1 MEYSIIGVAAHFGGG
16 LSLSHYWQ
24 TLVDGGSLI
33 GVIGEERYQLNNR
46 QTPVK
51 WGLREKI
58 RGMFLEDIDNFDR
71 HIFPLSGSAIMFA
84 DPRQRLFLQTCWQ
97 LLEDAGLAASTLSGK
112 KVGVFVAQDGW
123 YLNSYVDRIP
133 DEHKGSQEFIVP
145 GNDPCFLANRIS
157 FFFNFNG
164 PSIVVDTTCSSAFVA
179 LDMACQALEAGDCD
193 YAIVGGVSLFLN
205 PWKAGET
212 TATPFETGGENIHS
226 FSEKASGY
234 RTSEGCA
241 ALLLQ
246 RNSDVLNQRHHVYG
260 VVQATGHNSGGKTN
274 SFAQPNKEQ
283 QISLFQTV
291 LKRANL
297 LSEQIQYVEAHGVA
311 SQMGD
316 AIEANALVDVFARS
330 QDASPCYVSTVK
342 PNIGHNHASS
352 GFYAIIKGLLAF
364 KYNQIPLIR
373 GLDKA
378 ELNADIPSDSKGIQ
392 FLTETVDWSPSQ
404 EGTRRHIFFSSYG
417 FSNVNAAIVLREPDN
432 KSAASISPFAETAT
446 ETPVLVCLSAKSDE
460 QLYQQAVNLRK
471 TVNEPD
477 FTKNFNLYELAWTLS
492 TGREAFTHRWA
503 TIVSSIEQLRRVL
516 EAFVEYPEKQHAA
529 IYLGTQ
535 YLGTQAQNARG
546 EALTAQ
552 HIELEAVAN
561 NGFPIA
567 SLETVAKCWVA
578 GVDIDWMQ
586 YWGSAEYR
594 CIPLPTYPFA
604 KERYWLPKGEASKLL
619 SKEISSQE
627 DASQFI
633 HPFVHQ
639 NTSDFAE
646 QRFSTTFSGEEFCLK
661 GHVIHGIRVLPG
673 VGHLELARVAAH
685 HSFGSKPNS
694 LLEESEKT
702 GLTLKNVVW
711 AQIIGVIDK
720 PQRVHIRFI
729 NHGNDEAE
737 YQLYSRVEE
746 ETIHNSG
753 VAVRRVLTPPPVYDI
768 DNLKSR
774 YLQNAYS
781 PKQYYEMYYALGLYM
796 APDYQGIE
804 ELYVGMDHVLAKLS
818 LPESLEPTREQFV
831 LHPCL
836 MDGALLSS
844 VGLLMRFGDLNRP
857 IPPKCLIPFALD
869 EIEFHD
875 EKSQLHWAWI
885 SYSADSSAS
894 DPFPKVDVDCCDIN
908 GKVCI
913 RFKGFSCRGFGAQ
926 SALPAEVEPCLLQP
940 LWKNQALSSDAA
952 LRTFAKRIVFL
963 CELDNL
969 QSERFTSDTDAC
981 EYIVLPKLRNDEDL
995 SKRQHNVITLCQKI
1009 NGLIS
1014 SPPTEPVL
1022 IQLVLP
1028 EAEVLPEYAMV
1039 IALLKTA
1046 YQDNANLLSQTIYC
1060 DETEGL
1066 AEKLSGET
1074 SQIKYDAVLWQSGE
1088 RWVPHWSVWSPEN
1101 CSSERN
1107 VNALTPPWKEKAVYL
1122 IVDEDGSMGRFIAKD
1137 ITEHTDSAIAIA
1149 LSEIVS
1155 RESEENQYQITITS
1169 KTTVIDDGVICLD
1182 AATLAALI
1190 GRIEQNFGVL
1200 RGVFFCVGKRF
1211 ATDSQY
1217 AEKATIISVL
1227 ERYQGLSLL
1236 EKATHGL
1243 LLDFF
1248 TILTC
1253 RDGVLGC
1260 SEHPMF
1266 SAYCAAVNNFARH
1279 SQQCPES
1286 AQTQRQTLSLILP
1299 QYNGVSEDEFIR
1311 RMALQAL
1318 YQALHEKFSGELM
1331 LMEGG
1336 AIERFR
1342 AGMLGIRPYYEAIFP
1357 SNAENNV
1364 NLLVAQS
1371 GQSTQGDI
1379 QASSDLEST
1388 AVDLIKRV
1396 VCKAV
1401 SLPLAEIDEEASME
1415 KYGIDSILSI
1425 KMTEALEQ
1433 DFGVLPKTLFFEYLT
1448 IRELAV
1454 YFVKHHHPVLLAR
1467 IQNNQQNIQ
1476 PKSITSDSRLPMQQ
1490 VAGRTEPL
1498 SVSQTNAVSQANKV
1512 ANSTTESGDIAI
1524 VGLAGRFPK
1533 ARNMHEFWQ
1542 LLKEGQDCIT
1552 EIPFERWD
1560 HSRHFDMDKTKR
1572 GKTYGKWGGFI
1583 DGVDE
1588 FDPLFFNLS
1597 PRDARVMSPQERLF
1611 LQCAYETVE
1620 DAGYSHRTLG
1630 SRDWTRLPKKMG
1642 VYVGVM
1648 YGEYEFYSIEEL
1660 TKGNVLE
1667 QSIVTGSFG
1676 SIANRVSH
1684 FFNINGPSLAVDTM
1698 CSSSLTS
1705 IYLACQALRQG
1716 DIEMALAGG
1725 VNVSIHPN
1733 KYLILGQSK
1742 FLSDEGRCQSFG
1754 EGGTGYVPAEGVGAV
1769 LLKPLAKAIE
1779 DGDYIYGVIKGI
1791 AVNHGGKT
1799 NGYTVPNP
1807 IAQAEVISQAIQ
1819 SSGVH
1824 PRAISYIEAHGTGTS
1839 LGDPIEI
1846 AGLNRAFQQFLQE
1859 NDIQENDTQEN
1870 AFCAIGSVKSNIG
1883 HCESAAGIAGVAKV
1897 LMQIK
1902 HRQLVPSLHSS
1913 TLNPNIDF
1921 DVLPFYVQRELADW
1935 KRPLLG
1941 EIAHSKRGQQVNQAE
1956 HPRTAGIS
1964 SFGAG
1969 GTNAHLVV
1977 QEYIQNNGLNPVNK
1991 AYWPKWVVIPLSAKT
2006 HEQHREL
2013 AQTLSQYLREQA
2025 KWCSETSKAE
2035 YLHRIAYTLQTGR
2048 EEMEERITFIV
2059 DSLSA
2064 LIDSLKAFSLS
2075 CLPST
2080 HCWMGRVEKSN
2091 YIKQLIIPVYA
2102 GKDRHE
2108 EEYEQL
2114 AQIASAWTQGHNI
2127 DWSAY
2132 YQSFPIRPSRLSL
2145 PTYPFAREKYWILES
2160 EVQAETFAESIFPE
2174 STEDTTSTLFYTS
2187 GWERCDIRQRMACAI
2202 KPESTDLF
2210 VIGDVDETSLT
2221 ELASISGAAHIHY
2234 LYTENDLHT
2243 ENPCPASLS
2252 GLVLRLV
2259 DYCQQRIRSGQ
2270 ALPALIAVFAPWKE
2284 SGLPYRALLGAL
2296 RTISMEFPAVQTKL
2310 ILDAAL
2316 DNADGETFCR
2326 HAEKELLSSNQDI
2339 AVLYQKEGHRFVW
2352 RQKAV
2357 EPTALT
2363 NIPSLFNHEWLNHEC
2378 RVVWIIGGLGGLG
2391 YQIAQYIGTKTGAHL
2406 VLSGRSA
2413 IDADKE
2419 AQLNALRRRGIKAEY
2434 VPCDVND
2441 RETLEK
2447 TITLIRQRFGS
2458 LYGVIHCAGVI
2469 HDALIINKTEEDID
2483 RVIATK
2489 ALAACLMDE
2498 VTQHEPLA
2506 FFIMFSSLASLGNI
2520 GQIDY
2525 AAANAFLDNFAE
2537 YREDLVRQKKRN
2549 GKSLSINWPL
2559 WQEGGM
2565 NVTPR
2570 VEKYLFDTFGIVP
2583 LDTKTALETLEMAL
2597 RSPFSQFGVMKG
2609 DGQKIGNYL
2618 RFSDDPSPVK
2628 PLPELNNEDLSHE
2641 QNIDK
2646 TVLEGLSALLSIKGT
2661 DIDRD
2666 RQFGDYGMDSVSL
2679 SELGNYLNQHFDL
2692 NYTGATFLALDTAN
2706 KVIDQI
2712 KQCVDAPGSS
2722 ETANGVL
2729 TASSAK
2735 EVADIVA
2742 GKLSELL
2749 GMRSDAIDIHRQFGD
2764 YGMDS
2769 VGLIELAEYIN
2780 SRFGVTLSQ
2789 ASLLEFNTLNRVA
2802 EHLIQLLPE
2811 QIHLATSGTQ
2821 SPDTSFPDKPS
2832 PAIPVPATMPSF
2844 AIVGYDCAFPGAKNA
2859 EAYWQNIVQ
2868 KTISIQGITQEEW
2881 QRRHIITPSDKEDA
2895 IKRMQSSGFLQ
2906 DIDQFDA
2913 EFWGI
2918 DAETAKQMDPQQ
2930 RLLMQC
2936 IWRCVEH
2943 AGYELEYL
2951 TQRKVGLFVAVDSTD
2966 YKSLIKSNSL
2976 INNIGECGRLQ
2987 SGLSLGMMV
2996 NQISYF
3002 FNFTGPSEVVDN
3014 ACASV
3019 FVALQKAR
3027 QAILQGDCDVA
3038 IVTGVKVILDFMEF
3052 YIRDQGGILSQSG
3065 KMAPFDYTADGY
3077 IRGEG
3082 VGAVMIKSLEQA
3094 RLEHDPVRAII
3105 RGVGISHNGRS
3116 AFSSMAPSVEKQ
3128 EENIRNTYQ
3137 SAGIDPCSVDY
3148 IEAHGSATQFNDVSE
3163 VAAFKKVFSA
3173 NQVVSHRCVVSAVKG
3188 NIGHLE
3194 AASGMASLIKVILAM
3209 KHGVIPPIAS
3219 FSKLHPSIFIENTP
3233 LFFPCEPILW
3243 QQTNSDKTQP
3253 RRVGLNSIGITGVN
3267 AHVILEAP
3275 YPSAA
3280 SASVFSQREE
3290 HFLIPIS
3297 AKSEKTLKAYLS
3309 QWLDYIHQ
3317 EKSASNDNAFTLRNL
3332 AYSVQT
3338 GRSDLP
3344 FRAAI
3349 IVNDLEKLIT
3359 TLEWIITE
3367 QNGAPTEGV
3376 VAMGVVSSKSRSSK
3390 KQVEFSTALPALKQL
3405 AGDWLA
3411 GACIDWRAFAHGQG
3425 VYVDIPGYPFDEQR
3439 YWFFDEPVL
3448 NKSQE

>member
-1 MEYSIIGVAAHFGGG
+1 MEYSIIGVAAQFSGG

-24 TLVDGGSLI
+24 TLVEGGSLM
-33 GVIGEERYQLNNR
+33 GVINEERYQLNNR

-58 RGMFLEDIDNFDR
+58 RGMFLEDIDSFDR

-97 LLEDAGLAASTLSGK
+97 LLEDAGLAASTLAGK

-133 DEHKGSQEFIVP
+133 DEHKESQEFIVP
-145 GNDPCFLANRIS
+145 GNDPCFLANRVS

-179 LDMACQALEAGDCD
+179 LDMACQALEDGDCD
-193 YAIVGGVSLFLN
+193 YAIVGGVSLFLT

-212 TATPFETGGENIHS
+212 TATPFETSGEDIHS

-246 RNSDVLNQRHHVYG
+246 RNSDEVNQRHHVYG
-260 VVQATGHNSGGKTN
+260 IVQASGHNSGGKTN

-283 QISLFQTV
+283 QINLFQTV

-297 LSEQIQYVEAHGVA
+297 LPEQIHYVEAHGVA

-330 QDASPCYVSTVK
+330 QNAAPCYVSTVK

-352 GFYAIIKGLLAF
+352 GFYAIIKGLMAF
-364 KYNQIPLIR
+364 RYNQIPLIR

-378 ELNADIPSDSKGIQ
+378 ELNADVPADTQGIR
-392 FLTETVDWSPSQ
+392 FLTETVDWPQSQ
-404 EGTRRHIFFSSYG
+404 EGTPRHIFFSSYG

-432 KSAASISPFAETAT
+432 PPAAKISPLT
-446 ETPVLVCLSAKSDE
+446 ETVTEKPVLVCLSAKSDA
-460 QLYQQAVNLRK
+460 QLYQQAANLCK
-471 TVNEPD
+471 TVSKPD
-477 FTKNFNLYELAWTLS
+477 FTENFNLHELAWTLS

-503 TIVSSIEQLRRVL
+503 TLVSSIEQLRCVL
-516 EAFVEYPEKQHAA
+516 DAFIASPEKQYPEKQYPT
-529 IYLGTQ
+529 IYLG
-535 YLGTQAQNARG
+535 QNARA

-552 HIELEAVAN
+552 HAEFDVAAN
-561 NGFPIA
+561 NGFPTE

-578 GVDIDWMQ
+578 GVDIDWTR
-586 YWGSAEYR
+586 YWGGAEWR
-594 CIPLPTYPFA
+594 RIPLPTYPLA
-604 KERYWLPKGEASKLL
+604 KARYWVPEGEVSRL
-619 SKEISSQE
+619 SPQEISSQKG
-627 DASQFI
+627 ASQFI

-685 HSFGSKPNS
+685 HSFGSTPNS
-694 LLEESEKT
+694 SLAEQEKT

-711 AQIIGVIDK
+711 AQIIGVIDE

-729 NHGNDEAE
+729 NHGNGEAG
-737 YQLYSRVEE
+737 YQLYSRAEE
-746 ETIHNSG
+746 ETIHNTG
-753 VAVRRVLTPPPVYDI
+753 VATRKALTPAPVYDI
-768 DNLKSR
+768 DSLKSR

-781 PKQYYEMYYALGLYM
+781 PKQYYDMYYALGLYM

-818 LPESLEPTREQFV
+818 LPESLAPTREQFV

-875 EKSQLHWAWI
+875 EESQLHWAWI

-913 RFKGFSCRGFGAQ
+913 RFKGFSCRGLGAQ
-926 SALPAEVEPCLLQP
+926 SAPPAEAEPYLLQP
-940 LWKNQALSSDAA
+940 QWKSQTLPSNTA
-952 LRTFAKRIVFL
+952 LRAFIKRIVFL
-963 CELDNL
+963 CELENL
-969 QSERFTSDTDAC
+969 QSEPVMSNTDTC
-981 EYIVLPKLRNDEDL
+981 EYIVLPKLICDPKPCHDEAQL
-995 SKRQHNVITLCQKI
+995 KRQQNVITLCKKI
-1009 NGLIS
+1009 DEIIHH
-1014 SPPTEPVL
+1014 SPAEPVL

-1028 EAEVLPEYAMV
+1028 EALPEYAIV
-1039 IALLKTA
+1039 TALLKTA

-1060 DETEGL
+1060 DGDDKERL
-1066 AEKLSGET
+1066 AEKLSAET
-1074 SQIKYDAVLWQSGE
+1074 SQIKYDTVLWQSEE
-1088 RWVPHWSVWSPEN
+1088 RWVPHWTHWAPENGSPEK
-1101 CSSERN
+1101 
-1107 VNALTPPWKEKAVYL
+1107 LTPPWKEKSVYL
-1122 IVDEDGSMGRFIAKD
+1122 IVDEDGSMGRVIARD
-1137 ITEHTDSAIAIA
+1137 ITTHTDSAIALV
-1149 LSEIVS
+1149 LSETGL
-1155 RESEENQYQITITS
+1155 SEAEKNQYQITIAS
-1169 KTTVIDDGVICLD
+1169 KTTTINDGVICLE
-1182 AATLAALI
+1182 AATLAALVS
-1190 GRIEQNFGVL
+1190 RIEQNFGAL
-1200 RGVFFCVGKRF
+1200 RGVFFCLGQR
-1211 ATDSQY
+1211 SQH
-1217 AEKATIISVL
+1217 AENQTLSSIL

-1236 EKATHGL
+1236 ENATQDA

-1248 TILTC
+1248 TVLTY

-1260 SEHPMF
+1260 AEHPLF
-1266 SAYCAAVNNFARH
+1266 SAYCAAVNHFVRH
-1279 SQQCPES
+1279 RQQNPES
-1286 AQTQRQTLSLILP
+1286 AQSQKQTLSLILP
-1299 QYNGVSEDEFIR
+1299 QSDGANEEEFIR
-1311 RMALQAL
+1311 HMTLQSL

-1336 AIERFR
+1336 VIERFR
-1342 AGMLGIRPYYEAIFP
+1342 AEMLGIRPYYEPNFP
-1357 SNAENNV
+1357 SNAENNANSFV
-1364 NLLVAQS
+1364 TQASQS
-1371 GQSTQGDI
+1371 
-1379 QASSDLEST
+1379 QASSDLKST

-1396 VCKAV
+1396 VSKAV
-1401 SLPLAEIDEEASME
+1401 SLPLAEIDEDTGME

-1425 KMTEALEQ
+1425 EMTEALEQ
-1433 DFGVLPKTLFFEYLT
+1433 NFGVLPKTLFFEYLT
-1448 IRELAV
+1448 IWELAA
-1454 YFVKHHHPVLLAR
+1454 YFVKHHHPVLLER
-1467 IQNNQQNIQ
+1467 SQNIPQNMQ
-1476 PKSITSDSRLPMQQ
+1476 PTSTAAGSRLPVQP
-1490 VAGRTEPL
+1490 VTSRTEDL
-1498 SVSQTNAVSQANKV
+1498 AVSQTGKV
-1512 ANSTTESGDIAI
+1512 TDTTTESDDIAI
-1524 VGLAGRFPK
+1524 VGLAGRFPQ
-1533 ARNMHEFWQ
+1533 ARNMRDFWQ
-1542 LLKEGQDCIT
+1542 LLREGQDCTT
-1552 EIPFERWD
+1552 EIPSERWD
-1560 HSRHFDMDKTKR
+1560 HSRYFDMDKTKR

-1583 DGVDE
+1583 EGVDE

-1611 LQCAYETVE
+1611 LQCAYDTIE

-1660 TKGNVLE
+1660 AKGNVLE

-1754 EGGTGYVPAEGVGAV
+1754 EGGTGYVPSEGVGAV
-1769 LLKPLAKAIE
+1769 LLKPLTKAIE
-1779 DGDYIYGVIKGI
+1779 DGDHIYGVIKGI

-1807 IAQAEVISQAIQ
+1807 IAQADVISQAIQ

-1846 AGLNRAFQQFLQE
+1846 AGLNRAFQPFLQR
-1859 NDIQENDTQEN
+1859 NDRQDNDPQEN
-1870 AFCAIGSVKSNIG
+1870 AFCAIGSVKSNMG

-1902 HRQLVPSLHSS
+1902 HRQLVPSLHSRE
-1913 TLNPNIDF
+1913 LNPNIDF
-1921 DVLPFYVQRELADW
+1921 DASPFYVQRELADW

-1941 EIAHSKRGQQVNQAE
+1941 EIAQE

-1977 QEYIQNNGLNPVNK
+1977 QEYIPANDLNSIKNTD
-1991 AYWPKWVVIPLSAKT
+1991 WPKWAVIPLSAKN

-2035 YLHRIAYTLQTGR
+2035 YLHSLAYTLQTGR
-2048 EEMEERITFIV
+2048 EEMEERVTFMV

-2080 HCWMGRVEKSN
+2080 PFWMGRVEKSKST
-2091 YIKQLIIPVYA
+2091 KQLMTPVYA
-2102 GKDRHE
+2102 GKDQHE
-2108 EEYEQL
+2108 AEYEQL
-2114 AQIASAWTQGHNI
+2114 KQIASAWTQGHHI
-2127 DWSAY
+2127 DWQGY
-2132 YQSFPIRPSRLSL
+2132 YQSLPVRTNRLSL
-2145 PTYPFAREKYWILES
+2145 PTYPFARERYWIPES
-2160 EVQAETFAESIFPE
+2160 ETEAAVFPASVVETS
-2174 STEDTTSTLFYTS
+2174 STEEMTSTVFYTS
-2187 GWERCDIRQRMACAI
+2187 GWERCDIRQNTAYAM
-2202 KPESTDLF
+2202 KPKRTDLF
-2210 VIGDVDETSLT
+2210 VIGNVNETSLT
-2221 ELASISGAAHIHY
+2221 ELTSLAGVENIYY
-2234 LYTENDLHT
+2234 LRAEPDLHP
-2243 ENPCPASLS
+2243 NRQYSVSLS
-2252 GLVLRLV
+2252 DLVLRLV
-2259 DYCQQRIRSGQ
+2259 DYCQQRIRAGQ
-2270 ALPALIAVFAPWKE
+2270 VLPECIEVFAPWE
-2284 SGLPYRALLGAL
+2284 DNGLPYRALLGAL
-2296 RTISMEFPAVQTKL
+2296 RTLSMEFPAVQTKL

-2326 HAEKELLSSNQDI
+2326 HVEKELLSSDQFSSNQLSS
-2339 AVLYQKEGHRFVW
+2339 AVCYQETGQRFVW

-2357 EPTALT
+2357 EPTALMHL
-2363 NIPSLFNHEWLNHEC
+2363 PSLFNHAC
-2378 RVVWIIGGLGGLG
+2378 RTIWITGGLGGLG
-2391 YQIAQYIGTKTGAHL
+2391 YQIAQYIGTKTGAQL
-2406 VLSGRSA
+2406 VLSGRFVL
-2413 IDADKE
+2413 DADKA
-2419 AQLNALRRRGIKAEY
+2419 AQLNALRKRGIKAEY
-2434 VPCDVND
+2434 VPCDVNN
-2441 RETLEK
+2441 RAALEK
-2447 TITLIRQRFGS
+2447 TILLIRQRFGA
-2458 LYGVIHCAGVI
+2458 LHGVIHCAGVI
-2469 HDALIINKTEEDID
+2469 HDALIINKTEEEID

-2489 ALAACLMDE
+2489 VSAACLLDE

-2506 FFIMFSSLASLGNI
+2506 FFVMFSSLASLGNI

-2525 AAANAFLDNFAE
+2525 AAANAFLDTFAE
-2537 YREDLVRQKKRN
+2537 YREDLVQRKKRS

-2570 VEKYLFDTFGIVP
+2570 VEKHMFDTFGIVP
-2583 LDTKTALETLEMAL
+2583 LDTQTALETLEIAL

-2609 DGQKIGNYL
+2609 DAQKIGNYL
-2618 RFSDDPSPVK
+2618 RFSDGSSPVT
-2628 PLPELNNEDLSHE
+2628 PLSASDNEDL
-2641 QNIDK
+2641 
-2646 TVLEGLSALLSIKGT
+2646 
-2661 DIDRD
+2661 DIG
-2666 RQFGDYGMDSVSL
+2666 FGDEGMDSASPNASDK
-2679 SELGNYLNQHFDL
+2679 SESDNS
-2692 NYTGATFLALDTAN
+2692 ADTIAD
-2706 KVIDQI
+2706 I
-2712 KQCVDAPGSS
+2712 
-2722 ETANGVL
+2722 
-2729 TASSAK
+2729 
-2735 EVADIVA
+2735 VADITA

-2749 GMRSDAIDIHRQFGD
+2749 GMRSEAIDIHRQFGD

-2769 VGLIELAEYIN
+2769 VGLLELAEYIN
-2780 SRFGVTLSQ
+2780 SRFEVTLSQ
-2789 ASLLEFNTLNRVA
+2789 ASFLEFNTLNRVA

-2811 QIHLATSGTQ
+2811 PTLSATSDILP
-2821 SPDTSFPDKPS
+2821 SDTSSSDMPLLAAMP
-2832 PAIPVPATMPSF
+2832 PALVTVPSF
-2844 AIVGYDCAFPGAKNA
+2844 AIVGYDCTFPGAKNA

-2868 KTISIQGITQEEW
+2868 KAISIQGITQEEW
-2881 QRRHIITPSDKEDA
+2881 QQRHILTPSDKEEA
-2895 IKRMQSSGFLQ
+2895 VKRMQSSGFLQ

-2918 DAETAKQMDPQQ
+2918 DAETAKQIDPQQ

-2943 AGYELEYL
+2943 AGYDLEDL

-2966 YKSLIKSNSL
+2966 YKSLIKDHSL
-2976 INNIGECGRLQ
+2976 INNTGKSGGLQ
-2987 SGLSLGMMV
+2987 AGLSLGMMV

-3038 IVTGVKVILDFMEF
+3038 IVAGVKVILDFMEF

-3082 VGAVMIKSLEQA
+3082 VGAVMIKPLEQA
-3094 RLEHDPVRAII
+3094 RLAHDPVRAII
-3105 RGVGISHNGRS
+3105 RGVGVSHNGRS

-3128 EENIRNTYQ
+3128 EENIRKAYQ
-3137 SAGIDPCSVDY
+3137 SVGLDPCSVDY

-3163 VAAFKKVFSA
+3163 VAAFKKVFSE
-3173 NQVVSHRCVVSAVKG
+3173 NQAVSHRCTVSAVKG

-3219 FSKLHPSIFIENTP
+3219 FSQLHPSIFIENTP
-3233 LFFPCEPILW
+3233 LFFPCEPVLW
-3243 QQTNSDKTQP
+3243 QQASSDKTQP
-3253 RRVGLNSIGITGVN
+3253 RRAGLNSIGITGVN

-3275 YPSAA
+3275 EQPA
-3280 SASVFSQREE
+3280 VPVLSQRKE
-3290 HFLIPIS
+3290 HVLIPIS
-3297 AKSEKTLKAYLS
+3297 AKSEKTLKAYLN
-3309 QWLDYIHQ
+3309 QWLDYVRQ
-3317 EKSASNDNAFTLRNL
+3317 EKSARHDNAMTLRNL
-3332 AYSVQT
+3332 AYSAQT
-3338 GRSDLP
+3338 GRGDMP
-3344 FRAAI
+3344 FRTAI
-3349 IVNDLEKLIT
+3349 IVNDLEKLIA
-3359 TLEWIITE
+3359 TLEWIIAGE
-3367 QNGAPTEGV
+3367 NGTPPAGAVATGIVAP
-3376 VAMGVVSSKSRSSK
+3376 KSRSDK
-3390 KQVEFSTALPALKQL
+3390 KQVSFSTTLPVLKQL
-3405 AGDWLA
+3405 ADDWVA
-3411 GACIDWRAFAHGQG
+3411 GACIDWRFFAQGHG

-3439 YWFFDEPVL
+3439 YWFL
-3448 NKSQE
+3448 

>member
-1 MEYSIIGVAAHFGGG
+1 MEYSIIGVAAQFCGG

-24 TLVDGGSLI
+24 TLVEGGSLMR
-33 GVIGEERYQLNNR
+33 VINEERYQLNNR
-46 QTPVK
+46 QTSVK
-51 WGLREKI
+51 WGGREKI
-58 RGMFLEDIDNFDR
+58 RGMFLEDIDSFDR

-133 DEHKGSQEFIVP
+133 DEHKESQEFIVP
-145 GNDPCFLANRIS
+145 GNDPCFLANRVS

-179 LDMACQALEAGDCD
+179 LDMACQALECGDCD

-212 TATPFETGGENIHS
+212 TATPFETGGEDIHS

-241 ALLLQ
+241 ALFLQ
-246 RNSDVLNQRHHVYG
+246 RNSDEVNQRHYVYG
-260 VVQATGHNSGGKTN
+260 VVQASGHNSGGKTN

-283 QISLFQTV
+283 QINLFQTV

-297 LSEQIQYVEAHGVA
+297 LPEQIHYVEAHGVA

-330 QDASPCYVSTVK
+330 QNTSPCYVSTVK

-352 GFYAIIKGLLAF
+352 GFYAIIKGLMAF
-364 KYNQIPLIR
+364 RYNQIPLIR
-373 GLDKA
+373 GLNNA
-378 ELNADIPSDSKGIQ
+378 ELNADIPANTQGIQ
-392 FLTETVDWSPSQ
+392 FLTETVDWPQSQ
-404 EGTRRHIFFSSYG
+404 EGAPRHIFFSSYG

-432 KSAASISPFAETAT
+432 PPAAKISPLAETVT
-446 ETPVLVCLSAKSDE
+446 EKPVLVCLSARSDE
-460 QLYQQAVNLRK
+460 QLYQQAVNLCK
-471 TVNEPD
+471 TVSEPD
-477 FTKNFNLYELAWTLS
+477 FAENFNLHELAWTLS

-503 TIVSSIEQLRRVL
+503 TLVSSIEQLRCAL
-516 EAFVEYPEKQHAA
+516 EVFVESPEKQKAT
-529 IYLGTQ
+529 IYLG
-535 YLGTQAQNARG
+535 QNVR
-546 EALTAQ
+546 ETALTAQ
-552 HIELEAVAN
+552 HAELDVAAN
-561 NGFPIA
+561 NGFPTE

-586 YWGSAEYR
+586 YWGGAEWR
-594 CIPLPTYPFA
+594 RIPLPAYPLA
-604 KERYWLPKGEASKLL
+604 KARYWVPEGEVSRL
-619 SKEISSQE
+619 SSQE
-627 DASQFI
+627 VSSQEGSSQFI

-685 HSFGSKPNS
+685 HSFGTTPNS
-694 LLEESEKT
+694 SLAEQEKT

-711 AQIIGVIDK
+711 AQIIGVIDE
-720 PQRVHIRFI
+720 PQRIHIRFI
-729 NHGNDEAE
+729 NHGNGEAG
-737 YQLYSRVEE
+737 YQLYSRAEK

-753 VAVRRVLTPPPVYDI
+753 VATRKALTPAPVYDI
-768 DNLKSR
+768 DSLKSR

-781 PKQYYEMYYALGLYM
+781 PKQYYDMYYVLGLYM

-818 LPESLEPTREQFV
+818 LPESLAPTREQFV

-875 EKSQLHWAWI
+875 EESQLHWAWI
-885 SYSADSSAS
+885 SYSVDSSAS

-913 RFKGFSCRGFGAQ
+913 RFKGFSCRGLGAQ
-926 SALPAEVEPCLLQP
+926 SAPPAETEPYLLQP
-940 LWKNQALSSDAA
+940 QWKSQALPSDTV
-952 LRTFAKRIVFL
+952 LRVFTKRIVFL
-963 CELDNL
+963 CELERL
-969 QSERFTSDTDAC
+969 QSESFMSDTDTC
-981 EYIVLPKLRNDEDL
+981 EYIVLPKLSRDEVPL
-995 SKRQHNVITLCQKI
+995 KRHQNVITLCKKI
-1009 NGLIS
+1009 DEIINH
-1014 SPPTEPVL
+1014 SPAEPMF

-1028 EAEVLPEYAMV
+1028 EALPEYAIV
-1039 IALLKTA
+1039 TARLKTA

-1060 DETEGL
+1060 DDKERL
-1066 AEKLSGET
+1066 AEKLSAET
-1074 SQIKYDAVLWQSGE
+1074 SQIKYDTVRWQSEE
-1088 RWVPHWSVWSPEN
+1088 RWVPHWTVWTPEN
-1101 CSSERN
+1101 GSAEN
-1107 VNALTPPWKEKAVYL
+1107 LTPPWKEKSVYL
-1122 IVDEDGSMGRFIAKD
+1122 IIDEDGSMGRVIARD
-1137 ITEHTDSAIAIA
+1137 ITTHTDSAIAIV
-1149 LSEIVS
+1149 LNETGLN
-1155 RESEENQYQITITS
+1155 ESEKNQYQITIAS
-1169 KTTVIDDGVICLD
+1169 KTTTINDGVICLD
-1182 AATLAALI
+1182 AATLAALVS
-1190 GRIEQNFGVL
+1190 RIEQNFGAL
-1200 RGVFFCVGKRF
+1200 RGGFFCVGKR
-1211 ATDSQY
+1211 SQHV
-1217 AEKATIISVL
+1217 ENETLSSIL

-1236 EKATHGL
+1236 EKATQGT

-1248 TILTC
+1248 TVLTY

-1260 SEHPMF
+1260 AEHPLF
-1266 SAYCAAVNNFARH
+1266 SAYCAAANNFVRH
-1279 SQQCPES
+1279 HQQRS
-1286 AQTQRQTLSLILP
+1286 QRQTLSLILP
-1299 QYNGVSEDEFIR
+1299 QSSGANEEEFIR
-1311 RMALQAL
+1311 HRALQSL

-1342 AGMLGIRPYYEAIFP
+1342 AEMLGVRPYYEPTFP
-1357 SNAENNV
+1357 SNSENNV
-1364 NLLVAQS
+1364 NSFVTQVSQS
-1371 GQSTQGDI
+1371 
-1379 QASSDLEST
+1379 QASSDLRST

-1396 VCKAV
+1396 VSKAV
-1401 SLPLAEIDEEASME
+1401 SLPLAEIDEDAGME

-1433 DFGVLPKTLFFEYLT
+1433 NFGVLPKTLFFEYLT
-1448 IRELAV
+1448 IRQLAA
-1454 YFVKHHHPVLLAR
+1454 YFVKHHHLVLLGQS
-1467 IQNNQQNIQ
+1467 QNNPQNIQ
-1476 PKSITSDSRLPMQQ
+1476 PTSTMASSRLPVQPIS
-1490 VAGRTEPL
+1490 GRTESL
-1498 SVSQTNAVSQANKV
+1498 AVSQTGKAKYT
-1512 ANSTTESGDIAI
+1512 TTELDDIAI
-1524 VGLAGRFPK
+1524 VGLAGRFPQ
-1533 ARNMHEFWQ
+1533 ARNMRDFWQ
-1542 LLKEGQDCIT
+1542 LLREGQDCIT
-1552 EIPFERWD
+1552 EIPSQRWD
-1560 HSRHFDMDKTKR
+1560 NSRYFDMDKTKR

-1583 DGVDE
+1583 EGVDE

-1611 LQCAYETVE
+1611 LQCAYETIE

-1660 TKGNVLE
+1660 AKGNVLE

-1754 EGGTGYVPAEGVGAV
+1754 EGGTGYVPSEGVGAV
-1769 LLKPLAKAIE
+1769 LLKPLTKAIE
-1779 DGDYIYGVIKGI
+1779 DGDHIYGVIKGI

-1807 IAQAEVISQAIQ
+1807 IAQADVIVQAIQ
-1819 SSGVH
+1819 SSGVN

-1846 AGLNRAFQQFLQE
+1846 AGLNRAFQQCLQG
-1859 NDIQENDTQEN
+1859 NDIQES

-1902 HRQLVPSLHSS
+1902 HRQLVPSLHSRE
-1913 TLNPNIDF
+1913 LNPNIDF
-1921 DVLPFYVQRELADW
+1921 DASPFYVQRELADW

-1941 EIAHSKRGQQVNQAE
+1941 DKQEPSE

-1977 QEYIQNNGLNPVNK
+1977 QEYIPANDLHSIKNTD
-1991 AYWPKWVVIPLSAKT
+1991 WPKWAVIPLSAKN

-2035 YLHRIAYTLQTGR
+2035 YLHSLAYTLQTGR
-2048 EEMEERITFIV
+2048 EEMEERATFMV
-2059 DSLSA
+2059 DSLST

-2080 HCWMGRVEKSN
+2080 HFWMGRVEKSKST
-2091 YIKQLIIPVYA
+2091 KQLMTSVYV
-2102 GKDRHE
+2102 GKDQHE

-2114 AQIASAWTQGHNI
+2114 KQIASAWTQGHDI
-2127 DWSAY
+2127 DWQGY
-2132 YQSFPIRPSRLSL
+2132 YQSLSVQPTRLSL
-2145 PTYPFAREKYWILES
+2145 PTYPFARERYWIPES
-2160 EVQAETFAESIFPE
+2160 EAQTAVLPAAVVEDII
-2174 STEDTTSTLFYTS
+2174 STEETSSTVFYTS
-2187 GWERCDIRQRMACAI
+2187 GWERCDIRQNTAYAM
-2202 KPESTDLF
+2202 KPKRTDSF
-2210 VIGDVDETSLT
+2210 VIGNVNETSLT
-2221 ELASISGAAHIHY
+2221 ELTSLAGVENIHY
-2234 LYTENDLHT
+2234 LRAEPDLHP
-2243 ENPCPASLS
+2243 NSQYSVSLS
-2252 GLVLRLV
+2252 DLVLRLV
-2259 DYCQQRIRSGQ
+2259 DYCQQRIRTGQ
-2270 ALPALIAVFAPWKE
+2270 ALPECIAVFAPWKE
-2284 SGLPYRALLGAL
+2284 NGLPYRALLGAL
-2296 RTISMEFPAVQTKL
+2296 RTLSMEFPAVQTKL

-2326 HAEKELLSSNQDI
+2326 HAEKELLSSNQLSS
-2339 AVLYQKEGHRFVW
+2339 AVCYQETGQRFVW

-2357 EPTALT
+2357 EPTALMHL
-2363 NIPSLFNHEWLNHEC
+2363 PSLFNHAC
-2378 RVVWIIGGLGGLG
+2378 RTIWITGGLGGLG
-2391 YQIAQYIGTKTGAHL
+2391 YQIAQYIGTKTGAQL
-2406 VLSGRSA
+2406 VLSGRSVL
-2413 IDADKE
+2413 DADKA
-2419 AQLNALRRRGIKAEY
+2419 AQLNALRKRGIKAEY
-2434 VPCDVND
+2434 EPCDVNN
-2441 RETLEK
+2441 RQALEK
-2447 TITLIRQRFGS
+2447 TLLLIRQRFGA
-2458 LYGVIHCAGVI
+2458 LHGVIHCAGVI
-2469 HDALIINKTEEDID
+2469 HDALTVNKTEEEIY

-2489 ALAACLMDE
+2489 ASAVCLLDE

-2506 FFIMFSSLASLGNI
+2506 FFVMFSSLASLGNI

-2525 AAANAFLDNFAE
+2525 AAANAFLDTFAE
-2537 YREDLVRQKKRN
+2537 YRENLVQQKQRS

-2570 VEKYLFDTFGIVP
+2570 VEKHMFDTFGIVP
-2583 LDTKTALETLEMAL
+2583 LETKTALETLEIAL
-2597 RSPFSQFGVMKG
+2597 RSPFPQFGVMKG
-2609 DGQKIGNYL
+2609 DAQKIGDYL
-2618 RFSDDPSPVK
+2618 RLSDAPSPVT
-2628 PLPELNNEDLSHE
+2628 PLSASDNEDLDFVSPNE
-2641 QNIDK
+2641 SDN
-2646 TVLEGLSALLSIKGT
+2646 SA
-2661 DIDRD
+2661 
-2666 RQFGDYGMDSVSL
+2666 
-2679 SELGNYLNQHFDL
+2679 
-2692 NYTGATFLALDTAN
+2692 DT
-2706 KVIDQI
+2706 
-2712 KQCVDAPGSS
+2712 
-2722 ETANGVL
+2722 
-2729 TASSAK
+2729 
-2735 EVADIVA
+2735 VADIVADITA

-2749 GMRSDAIDIHRQFGD
+2749 GMRSEAIDIHRQFGD

-2780 SRFGVTLSQ
+2780 SRFEVTLSQ
-2789 ASLLEFNTLNRVA
+2789 ANFLEFNTLHRVA
-2802 EHLIQLLPE
+2802 EHLIKLLPE
-2811 QIHLATSGTQ
+2811 PTLSAPS
-2821 SPDTSFPDKPS
+2821 DTSSSDMSS
-2832 PAIPVPATMPSF
+2832 PVMPASVSEPSF
-2844 AIVGYDCAFPGAKNA
+2844 AIVGYDCMFPGAKNA
-2859 EAYWQNIVQ
+2859 QAYWQNMIQ
-2868 KTISIQGITQEEW
+2868 KTVSIQGITQEAW
-2881 QRRHIITPSDKEDA
+2881 QQRHILIPSDKEDA
-2895 IKRMQSSGFLQ
+2895 VKRMQSSGFLQ

-2918 DAETAKQMDPQQ
+2918 DAETAKQIDPQQ

-2943 AGYELEYL
+2943 AGYDLEDL
-2951 TQRKVGLFVAVDSTD
+2951 TQHKVGLFVAVDSTD
-2966 YKSLIKSNSL
+2966 YKSLIKDHAL
-2976 INNIGECGRLQ
+2976 INNTGKSGGLQ
-2987 SGLSLGMMV
+2987 AGLSLGMMV

-3027 QAILQGDCDVA
+3027 QAMLQGDCDVA
-3038 IVTGVKVILDFMEF
+3038 IVAGVKVILDFMEF

-3082 VGAVMIKSLEQA
+3082 VGAVMIKPLEQA
-3094 RLEHDPVRAII
+3094 CLEHDPVRAII
-3105 RGVGISHNGRS
+3105 RGVGVSHNGRS

-3128 EENIRNTYQ
+3128 EENIRKAYQ

-3163 VAAFKKVFSA
+3163 VAAFKKVFSE
-3173 NQVVSHRCVVSAVKG
+3173 NQAVSHRCVVSAVKG

-3194 AASGMASLIKVILAM
+3194 AASGIASLIKVILAM
-3209 KHGVIPPIAS
+3209 KHEVIPPIAS
-3219 FSKLHPSIFIENTP
+3219 FSQLPPSIFIENTP
-3233 LFFPCEPILW
+3233 LFFPCEPVLW
-3243 QQTNSDKTQP
+3243 QQASSDKTQP
-3253 RRVGLNSIGITGVN
+3253 RRAGLNSIGITGVN

-3275 YPSAA
+3275 DQLAMP
-3280 SASVFSQREE
+3280 VLSQRRE
-3290 HFLIPIS
+3290 HAQRKEHVLIPIS

-3309 QWLDYIHQ
+3309 QWLDFVRQ
-3317 EKSASNDNAFTLRNL
+3317 EKSVGHDNAMTLRNL
-3332 AYSVQT
+3332 AYSAQT
-3338 GRSDLP
+3338 GRADMP
-3344 FRAAI
+3344 FRTAI
-3349 IVNDLEKLIT
+3349 IVNDLEKLIA
-3359 TLEWIITE
+3359 TLEWMIAGE
-3367 QNGAPTEGV
+3367 NGTPPAGAVE
-3376 VAMGVVSSKSRSSK
+3376 MGVVPPKSRSAK
-3390 KQVEFSTALPALKQL
+3390 KQVAFSTTLPVLKQL
-3405 AGDWLA
+3405 ADDWVA
-3411 GACIDWRAFAHGQG
+3411 GACIDWRAFAQGHG
-3425 VYVDIPGYPFDEQR
+3425 VYVDIPSYPFDEQR
-3439 YWFFDEPVL
+3439 YWFL
-3448 NKSQE
+3448 